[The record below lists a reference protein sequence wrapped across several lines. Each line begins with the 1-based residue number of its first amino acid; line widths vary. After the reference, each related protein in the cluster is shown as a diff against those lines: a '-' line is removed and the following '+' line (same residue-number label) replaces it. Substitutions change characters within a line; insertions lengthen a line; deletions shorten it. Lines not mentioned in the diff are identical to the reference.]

1 MDDQIL
7 VEAVEKYIRGE
18 MNPEEQL
25 HFENLRKTN
34 PEVDQ
39 LVVEHTLFLEQLN
52 NFGERR
58 NFKTS
63 LQQIHTELASKGE
76 INTDLPKGKAKV
88 VYLWKRYKRITAIAA
103 SIAGLTT
110 LGVSL
115 LVNTLIPNPN
125 NDKLQELGREIKKV
139 SAEATNTKKEVNN
152 IKNTISDTK
161 TKSKI
166 DITKIPF
173 RTAGTG
179 FMIDGKGYLITNA
192 HIVRNARNI
201 FVINSNNEQ
210 FRANLVYT
218 DLTKDIA
225 VLKIADE
232 DFKPMAQL
240 PYGIRKSSTDVAE
253 PIYTMGFPRNEIV
266 YSEGYLSAKT
276 GFKGDTLS
284 CQLGIAAN
292 PGNSGGPVFNHD
304 GEVIG
309 ILSTKETEAEGVAF
323 AIQSKYIYS
332 VVEQLKKDTAYQKLK
347 LPVKSSLTGM
357 SKQQQFKKIEDFIFM
372 VKVN

>member
-7 VEAVEKYIRGE
+7 IEAVENYIRGE
-18 MNPEEQL
+18 MNAEEQL
-25 HFENLRKTN
+25 LFENLRKSN

-39 LVVEHTLFLEQLN
+39 LVVEHTLFLQQIN

-58 NFKTS
+58 NFNTT
-63 LQQIHTELASKGE
+63 LHQVHTDLASKGE

-88 VYLWKRYKRITAIAA
+88 IYLWNRYKRVAAIAA
-103 SIAGLTT
+103 SIAGITT
-110 LGVSL
+110 LGISL
-115 LVNTLIPNPN
+115 LVNTLIPNT
-125 NDKLQELGREIKKV
+125 DKDQIIALGRENKELKADQSNI
-139 SAEATNTKKEVNN
+139 KKEVNN
-152 IKNTISDTK
+152 LKN
-161 TKSKI
+161 KI
-166 DITKIPF
+166 GATKIPF

-201 FVINSNNEQ
+201 FVINSDNDQ

-218 DLTKDIA
+218 DLSKDIA

-323 AIQSKYIYS
+323 AIQSKYIYH
-332 VVEQLKKDTAYQKLK
+332 VVEELKKDTANQKIK
-347 LPVKSSLTGM
+347 LPTKSSVAGM
-357 SKQQQFKKIEDFIFM
+357 NKQQQFKKIEDFIFM